1 MRKTLWTKNY
11 TLLFF
16 ASAVGC
22 AGGIA
27 GGFALSFLVFDETG
41 STLASALIMAIQV
54 IPGAIIPLVATPW
67 MDRLP
72 RKPFLVA
79 GDAVNGV
86 LYVLGG
92 MYLLRCDFTYIG
104 YLFFSLVLSSLR
116 TFDSLAFNSI
126 YPKLIPAGMEQKG
139 YTVSSMLYPVLQV
152 VMMPIAAL
160 LLDTIGV
167 AWILVIQGGMSL
179 AASVIESRIQL
190 QEENRMEGQSFSVK
204 LWWGDL
210 KEAAAYLG
218 RERGLRSIYSYVAAS
233 MGVGMGYSSLLV
245 AFFRVTPGFTT
256 AMYSLFSVAEFAG
269 RTLGGLVHYNI
280 KIPDKK
286 KFPFAFFV
294 YQTYDVMDACLLWLP
309 YPLMLANRALCGFLG
324 INSATM
330 RHAAVQQYIPDE
342 LRARINGFESMLSMA
357 STSVFTLLIGAMGEV
372 LDYRLCMTVCGAF
385 ACACCWLFVW
395 RNRAHVRQVYET
407 KRETESV

>member
-1 MRKTLWTKNY
+1 MRQTLWTKNY

-16 ASAVGC
+16 ASACGC

-54 IPGAIIPLVATPW
+54 IPGAVIPLIATPW

-86 LYVLGG
+86 LYMLGG
-92 MYLLRCDFTYIG
+92 FYLLRCDFTYIG
-104 YLFFSLVLSSLR
+104 YLFFSLVLSSLQ

-126 YPKLIPAGMEQKG
+126 FPKLIPAGMEQKG

-152 VMMPIAAL
+152 IMMPIAAL

-179 AASVIESRIQL
+179 AASLIESRIRL

-204 LWWGDL
+204 LWWNDL

-233 MGVGMGYSSLLV
+233 LGVGMGYSSLLV

-280 KIPDKK
+280 KIPDEK

-372 LDYRLCMTVCGAF
+372 LDYRLCMTVCGVF

-407 KRETESV
+407 RRETESA

>member
-1 MRKTLWTKNY
+1 MRQTLWTKNY

-16 ASAVGC
+16 ASACGC

-27 GGFALSFLVFDETG
+27 GSFALSFLVFDETG

-54 IPGAIIPLVATPW
+54 IPGAVIPLIATPW

-86 LYVLGG
+86 LYMLGG
-92 MYLLRCDFTYIG
+92 FYLLRCDFTYIG
-104 YLFFSLVLSSLR
+104 YLFFSLVLSSLQ

-126 YPKLIPAGMEQKG
+126 FPKLIPAGMEQKG
-139 YTVSSMLYPVLQV
+139 YTASSMLYPVLQV
-152 VMMPIAAL
+152 IMMPIAAL

-179 AASVIESRIQL
+179 AASLIESRIRL

-204 LWWGDL
+204 LWWNDL

-233 MGVGMGYSSLLV
+233 LGVGMGYSSLLV

-269 RTLGGLVHYNI
+269 RTLGGVVHYNI

-372 LDYRLCMTVCGAF
+372 LDYRLCMTVCGVF

-395 RNRAHVRQVYET
+395 RNRAHVRKVYET
-407 KRETESV
+407 QRETESA